1 MSDFNFS
8 DLFKNLGGDFGKNLG
23 GLQTMKEQMEQA
35 KERLAK
41 MNITGEAGAG
51 MVRVT
56 VNGEGQVQNVHID
69 PALLTPNDKA
79 MVEEL
84 IISATNDASKRAR
97 EAVAHEMKSAVGGL
111 PIPGLEKLFG
121 M

>member
-1 MSDFNFS
+1 MSDFNFA
-8 DLFKNLGGDFGKNLG
+8 DILKNLGGDFGKNLG
-23 GLQTMKEQMEQA
+23 EMKQNVDQA
-35 KERLAK
+35 RERLSK
-41 MNITGEAGAG
+41 MQITGEAGAG

-56 VNGEGQVQNVHID
+56 VNGEGQVQNVDID
-69 PALLTPNDKA
+69 QALLSPNDKA

-84 IISATNDASKRAR
+84 IISAVNDATKRAR
-97 EAVAHEMKSAVGGL
+97 EAVAHEMKSVAGGL

>member
-8 DLFKNLGGDFGKNLG
+8 DLLKNLGGDFGKNLG
-23 GLQTMKEQMEQA
+23 NMKEQVEQVRD
-35 KERLAK
+35 RLNK

-56 VNGEGQVQNVHID
+56 VNGEGQVQNVNTD
-69 PALLTPNDKA
+69 QALLNPNDKA

-84 IISATNDASKRAR
+84 IISAVNDATKRAR
-97 EAVAHEMKSAVGGL
+97 EAVAHEMKSVAGGL